1 MSDSRAG
8 KSGVAARISEML
20 SRLGSGPV
28 FVHSDPFGAARLVP
42 PSRDR
47 DALLE
52 SHLDLLTAATAGRA
66 MWMPAFN
73 YDFPRTHSFDL
84 AGDPSQLGPIPERFR
99 LKISEWRTEIPIF
112 SAAGTGT
119 EPAIIWAP
127 DTDPFGA
134 ESVFAKLLEADG
146 VILYYGNT
154 FHYNTIVHFAERQA
168 GGPPYRYD
176 KIFQGIV
183 IRADKSRVEGSLNYH
198 VRPMGT
204 GLDYDWPAILSRALN
219 AGACVRLDSHP
230 EVLASPARVLTGFL
244 MEEMKKD
251 PLALLDAD
259 TRRWVEPKLI
269 ELGRRFLMGDFE
281 EAA

>member
-1 MSDSRAG
+1 
-8 KSGVAARISEML
+8 ML

-73 YDFPRTHSFDL
+73 YDFPRTQSFDL